1 MEELLDEITPSPKS
15 ELRFHWWVLLIW
27 FGVFA
32 IGYAF
37 RFMHWPGSAALRVTG
52 AGGFMAY
59 SLALFFLIKPK
70 NSLLI
75 FANSVSLF
83 WIVLLFWGVFFN
95 HGYPFNEN
103 GLIAQGITLAIL
115 FVIHYGIFF
124 LVKASRSRKK

>member
-1 MEELLDEITPSPKS
+1 MEELLDEITPRPKS
-15 ELRFHWWVLLIW
+15 KLRFHWWVLLIW
-27 FGVFA
+27 FAVFA

-37 RFMHWPGSAALRVTG
+37 RFMHWPGSSILRVTG

-59 SLALFFLIKPK
+59 SLSLFLLIKPK

-95 HGYPFNEN
+95 HGYPLNKL
-103 GLIAQGITLAIL
+103 GLAAQGIILFLL

-124 LVKASRSRKK
+124 LVKAKRSRKK